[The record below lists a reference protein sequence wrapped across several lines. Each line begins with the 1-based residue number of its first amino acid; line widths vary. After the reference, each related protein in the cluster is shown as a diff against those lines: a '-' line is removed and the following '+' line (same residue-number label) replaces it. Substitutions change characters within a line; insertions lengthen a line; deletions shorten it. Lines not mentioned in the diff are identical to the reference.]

1 MAAELHDEDEDASLM
16 QMNSFLFHITTGY
29 YLAKR
34 RLQNIVYSWY
44 RAMKMSHMNAPSRLT
59 GMENV
64 LPISCTYIDVR
75 HRILQDIRSK
85 LNINKLRQALKVVIP
100 RIITTDT
107 TSKSFDGAMLICSV
121 LR

>member
-1 MAAELHDEDEDASLM
+1 MMKMLVYTVAILM
-16 QMNSFLFHITTGY
+16 QMNSLLFHISTGY

-85 LNINKLRQALKVVIP
+85 LNINKHDEQKFRGRHAYLLLR
-100 RIITTDT
+100 
-107 TSKSFDGAMLICSV
+107 
-121 LR
+121 